1 MGILSWIIFGLLAGL
16 FAKRIMPGNNNISS
30 ITAMILGIVGAVGGG
45 YISSKLF
52 GVAKIS
58 SFNLGSLIIAVIGAM
73 AILFV
78 YNKISNR

>member
-1 MGILSWIIFGLLAGL
+1 MGILSWIIFGLLAGFL
-16 FAKRIMPGNNNISS
+16 AKWIMPGDNNSS
-30 ITAMILGIVGAVGGG
+30 GITTMILGIVGAIGGG

-73 AILFV
+73 AVLFV